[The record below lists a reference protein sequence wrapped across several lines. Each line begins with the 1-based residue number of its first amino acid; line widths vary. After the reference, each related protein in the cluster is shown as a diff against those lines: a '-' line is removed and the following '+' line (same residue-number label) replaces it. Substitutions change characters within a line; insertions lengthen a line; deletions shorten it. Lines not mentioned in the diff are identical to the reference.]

1 MYPSLN
7 GSNIGSIGNEDENDH
22 TATADGTLV
31 VMVIRAKHLPNR
43 RKLDKQSPYV
53 VARIGTVAKKT
64 LAAFRAGQTP
74 EWTHEMRFELSRER
88 KPILKI
94 DVLDE
99 TKNDPTPIGNV
110 EIDASIIFTNP
121 ENNENGKYI
130 YDKWYDLTLNG
141 RRAGMIYLEMTF
153 YPTAP
158 VLPPKIPIDH
168 PEEMVVVNERDQ
180 YDTVSAMGQSM
191 RSMNSSK
198 YKDLPSPPLN
208 QQQQQSYLS
217 KLEGNHSVADD
228 VFVNLEN
235 SNTSKTSSIFLKK
248 FSKYSGGVTS
258 TNSTNIDREVFVS
271 SELDK
276 NQDNNSKK
284 GAKKYTSKLAKL
296 TDKFQSKQ
304 PISTLWKNNE
314 SMSDNTNIDAHQSST
329 TTTGTGT
336 TNAAPKVFSSFNTRR
351 SVSPLSDYGSNDL
364 DQLQRDL
371 SHTQISDGHGS
382 EHYNNRED
390 NQIDNSLY
398 KPLPEIEFNSPPVPP
413 PHLIVSNTEDNYYKS
428 NDNINASSSTSPRRK
443 PPPQLLSSSSSPK
456 ANNAKKSPS
465 TNGFSP
471 TFDLT
476 KSTAIPFS
484 ADTIG
489 IDDDDDEGVDSLK
502 NRKDILPTQV
512 YLLDQPVKSL
522 SFPSNT
528 NDGLSSS
535 ININSDEID
544 PKYYAPTPSEHFN
557 RSQRFNNNN
566 ITKDDL
572 KIDFRTNQ
580 TGYLGN
586 GNFSPSVFQ
595 RAVKHNWDDLS
606 TTTNG
611 DIDYNEFSGDSSAS
625 EKPEVPPKIPKG
637 LTETEYYI
645 LEKEKY
651 LRDLR
656 GNRI

>member
-7 GSNIGSIGNEDENDH
+7 GSTIGSIRQEDDADY

-74 EWTHEMRFELSRER
+74 EWTHEMRFELSREK

-110 EIDASIIFTNP
+110 EIDASVIFTNP

-158 VLPPKIPIDH
+158 VLPPKIPIPH
-168 PEEMVVVNERDQ
+168 EEVVVINEQDD
-180 YDTVSAMGQSM
+180 YDTASAMGQSM
-191 RSMNSSK
+191 RSTISSK
-198 YKDLPSPPLN
+198 HKDLPTPPFN
-208 QQQQQSYLS
+208 QQQQLQQSHMS
-217 KLEGNHSVADD
+217 GTHSHSVADD

-235 SNTSKTSSIFLKK
+235 SNSSKTSSIFLKK
-248 FSKYSGGVTS
+248 FSKYSGSGGGVNS

-276 NQDNNSKK
+276 NHDNSKK
-284 GAKKYTSKLAKL
+284 GAKKYTLKLAKF

-304 PISTLWKNNE
+304 PISTLWKNSE
-314 SMSDNTNIDAHQSST
+314 AMSDNINAEQST
-329 TTTGTGT
+329 TTSIGTTGT
-336 TNAAPKVFSSFNTRR
+336 APKVFSSFNTRR

-371 SHTQISDGHGS
+371 SHTQLSDD
-382 EHYNNRED
+382 YNNNNNNKEHTNFD
-390 NQIDNSLY
+390 KNIY
-398 KPLPEIEFNSPPVPP
+398 EPLPEIEFNSPPVPP
-413 PHLIVSNTEDNYYKS
+413 PHLIISNTEDTYYKS
-428 NDNINASSSTSPRRK
+428 NNDNDNINTSSRLSSTSPRRK
-443 PPPQLLSSSSSPK
+443 PPPPLSSSPK
-456 ANNAKKSPS
+456 TNNAKSSPS
-465 TNGFSP
+465 TTNGFNP
-471 TFDLT
+471 KFDLS

-489 IDDDDDEGVDSLK
+489 IDDDDDDNHTLNK
-502 NRKDILPTQV
+502 NNKDILPTQV

-522 SFPSNT
+522 SIPSNT
-528 NDGLSSS
+528 HDGLPPV
-535 ININSDEID
+535 NINSDEID

-557 RSQRFNNNN
+557 RSQRFNNNS

-586 GNFSPSVFQ
+586 GNFSPSIFQ

-606 TTTNG
+606 TME
-611 DIDYNEFSGDSSAS
+611 DIDYNEFSRSGVCDSSL
-625 EKPEVPPKIPKG
+625 KPEVPPKIPKG
-637 LTETEYYI
+637 LTESEYYI